1 MHLTHVAAP
10 NRLLAAL
17 PADEYERLSADA
29 TAVPLPVG
37 KILHRPGEPP
47 DLVYFPSSGVCSFT
61 TRMRDGRI
69 VEVGTI
75 GREGFVGLSAHL
87 GEPLQNVETIV
98 QVPGEDALAVRLDM
112 FRAELERGG
121 TLRTL
126 VARYAQAFLAL
137 MMQSVACNA
146 LHDVPQRAARWL
158 LMTADRTGDRF
169 QLTHEYLAAMLGV
182 RRPTVTLIARDL
194 QAAGLIAYRRREIV
208 ITDRAGLEKAA
219 CECYGVVKAQFD
231 RLLP

>member
-1 MHLTHVAAP
+1 MHTTVTAP

-17 PADEYERLSADA
+17 PPDEYERLTAGA
-29 TAVPLPVG
+29 TLVPLPVG
-37 KILHRPGEPP
+37 KILHHPGQVP

-69 VEVGTI
+69 IEVGTI
-75 GREGFVGLSAHL
+75 GREGFVGLSAYL
-87 GEPLQNVETIV
+87 GQPLDNVETVV
-98 QVPGEDALAVRLDM
+98 QVPGDNAIAISRAAFL
-112 FRAELERGG
+112 AELERGG
-121 TLRTL
+121 ALREL
-126 VARYAQAFLAL
+126 VARYAQAFLTM

-146 LHDVPQRAARWL
+146 LHDIPQRAARWL

-208 ITDRAGLEKAA
+208 VTDREGLEKAA
-219 CECYGVVKAQFD
+219 CECYPVVKKAFD
-231 RLLP
+231 ALTP